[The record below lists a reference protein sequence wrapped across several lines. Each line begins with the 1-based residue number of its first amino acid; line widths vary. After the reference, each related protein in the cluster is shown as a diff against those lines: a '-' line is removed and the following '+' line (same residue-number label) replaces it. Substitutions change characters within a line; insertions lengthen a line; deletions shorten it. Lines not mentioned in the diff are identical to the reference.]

1 MHGLIFATWEKF
13 LGERYGEVVLS
24 IYRGAIEGTSARI
37 PLATRVYE
45 DEVLVKGITAVA
57 EMTRIAPN
65 VLLREY
71 GRYFISNVF
80 TGHVCSHLLEKVQ
93 CARDLLLIMR
103 GAHKQLHHASEEI
116 VPPLFKYEPLTG
128 SGIRITYDSHRHL
141 CPILWGAIE
150 GAGMRYGEEIAI
162 QELSCMQQGDEDC
175 QFDVL
180 FLGKCE
186 GSSPSTDGHRSIKQ
200 TKVAEAI
207 FHMLPL
213 EGRGLTL
220 CEISNLLRIRGS
232 DIRPS
237 QVAGIMRQLQNVGL
251 VILSAKQTGDLFYER
266 EYLRVSKVETET
278 GRLLV
283 VNVY

>member
-1 MHGLIFATWEKF
+1 M
-13 LGERYGEVVLS
+13 
-24 IYRGAIEGTSARI
+24 
-37 PLATRVYE
+37 
-45 DEVLVKGITAVA
+45 
-57 EMTRIAPN
+57 
-65 VLLREY
+65 
-71 GRYFISNVF
+71 
-80 TGHVCSHLLEKVQ
+80 
-93 CARDLLLIMR
+93 CAGSSPD
-103 GAHKQLHHASEEI
+103 
-116 VPPLFKYEPLTG
+116 EPLTG

-141 CPILWGAIE
+141 CPILWGAVE

-162 QELSCMQQGDEDC
+162 QELTCMQKGDEDC
-175 QFDVL
+175 QFDVI

-186 GSSPSTDGHRSIKQ
+186 GSSHTPDVRSIKQ
-200 TKVAEAI
+200 TKAAEDI

-220 CEISNLLRIRGS
+220 VEISKLLRIRGS